1 MKDKIKLFITKILQT
16 VGDAI
21 NKVINLGMEKRVTLG
36 VSIVV
41 ATIIYIT
48 LIGDGNNGVVGSII
62 AAFIGV
68 FGLYIIVPNMD
79 TLNKMTI
86 KVAFA
91 IIKAFAAIIAIY
103 EITIF
108 YNMGIYSLNNLQ
120 KIVFAVCIFVA
131 IMYIVS
137 MAITAYKIMKR
148 IIDFVMQK
156 INLDAIENGT
166 KSIDEI
172 AKNLASIAGMLVVIY
187 QFFKPIIKSILGL

>member
-68 FGLYIIVPNMD
+68 FGLVHISIISIY
-79 TLNKMTI
+79 LNERVK
-86 KVAFA
+86 
-91 IIKAFAAIIAIY
+91 
-103 EITIF
+103 
-108 YNMGIYSLNNLQ
+108 
-120 KIVFAVCIFVA
+120 
-131 IMYIVS
+131 
-137 MAITAYKIMKR
+137 
-148 IIDFVMQK
+148 
-156 INLDAIENGT
+156 
-166 KSIDEI
+166 
-172 AKNLASIAGMLVVIY
+172 
-187 QFFKPIIKSILGL
+187 